1 MVPLILNCAGCQVE
15 NGLEGGW
22 WVVSVQ
28 QRQKQGGRC
37 GGSYSHQAGDT
48 PPPRPAVAAGVVAAR
63 LVGFW
68 GCVEG

>member
-48 PPPRPAVAAGVVAAR
+48 PPPGLRWQQGWWR
-63 LVGFW
+63 RDW
-68 GCVEG
+68 